1 MFGHSLDYLI
11 LRSLAHSRNLATE
24 DELDG
29 VADMVTV
36 EDFDREM
43 PKFHNLVRCFEGAL
57 PLAPEL
63 RYLDMGCGTGELTI
77 AFARLGVRSITG
89 VDFLPRAIERARAN
103 AQLLGAPPG
112 VQFVCRDLHAWAP
125 EEKFDVL
132 LSFDAMEH
140 IDQPKLFLRK
150 MADFINPGGIAVLA
164 FGPLFHSPFGDHM
177 REFFTV
183 QIPWRGVLFSEAA
196 ILKLRREAYRPTDRA
211 RCYRE
216 IAGGLNQMR
225 YAEFLSYARQ
235 AGWRFEFLR
244 VNTFLRRIAPLRAL
258 SDALMQLPRLQNYFA
273 HNVYAVLRRADDSR

>member
-1 MFGHSLDYLI
+1 MFGQTLDYLL
-11 LRSLAHSRNLATE
+11 LRSVAHAHNLATE

-29 VADMVTV
+29 IAEEVTI
-36 EDFDREM
+36 EDFDLKM
-43 PKFHNLVRCFEGAL
+43 PKFHNMVRRFEGAL

-63 RYLDMGCGTGELTI
+63 RYLDMGCGTGEPTI

-103 AQLLGAPPG
+103 AALLGAPPG
-112 VQFVCRDLHAWAP
+112 VRFLCRDLHAWTP

-132 LSFDAMEH
+132 LSFDALEH
-140 IDQPKLFLRK
+140 IDQPRLFLRK
-150 MADFINPGGIAVLA
+150 MHDFLQPGGIAVLA
-164 FGPLFHSPFGDHM
+164 FGPLFHSPLGDHM
-177 REFFTV
+177 REFFRV

-225 YAEFLSYARQ
+225 YDEFLRYVRQ
-235 AGWRFEFLR
+235 TGWRFEFLR

-258 SDALMQLPRLQNYFA
+258 SDALMLLPGLQNYFA
-273 HNVYAVLRRADDSR
+273 HNVYAVLRRA

>member
-11 LRSLAHSRNLATE
+11 LRSIAHSRNLATE

-29 VADMVTV
+29 VADVVTV

-43 PKFHNLVRCFEGAL
+43 PKFHDMVRCFEGAL

-89 VDFLPRAIERARAN
+89 VDFLSRRIERARAS
-103 AQLLGAPPG
+103 AALLGAPPG
-112 VQFVCRDLHAWAP
+112 VRFVCHDLHEWVP

-132 LSFDAMEH
+132 LSFDAFQH

-150 MADFINPGGIAVLA
+150 MANFLEPGGIAVLA

-196 ILKLRREAYRPTDRA
+196 ILRLRREAYRPTDRG

-225 YAEFLSYARQ
+225 YSEFLRYVRQ

-244 VNTFLRRIAPLRAL
+244 ANTRLRRFRPLRAL
-258 SDALMQLPRLQNYFA
+258 SDALMRMPALQNYFA
-273 HNVYAVLRRADDSR
+273 HNVYAVLRRAAA